1 MKWIL
6 FRGTVGTIAP
16 RHFARHAVDAFVT
29 HLCEIQRGDF
39 WMARSYLREAVFYA
53 DVSLSLF
60 HHFKP
65 YERYNGVDNVK
76 KRST

>member
-1 MKWIL
+1 MTNSL
-6 FRGTVGTIAP
+6 RPERSSTLYIAP

-60 HHFKP
+60 HL
-65 YERYNGVDNVK
+65 YNGVDNVK
-76 KRST
+76 KRSS